1 MEIRPSSSPPT
12 PTHSVVDK
20 NPPMSQAAGATQ
32 PNAQSVDPNAAVQ
45 QPTPSPTIAQVTQAL
60 KSINKSMQDHARD
73 LEFSLD
79 PDSNRTIIKVVD
91 QKTGEVVRQIPST
104 EAIQI
109 AKALDQAQQGL
120 LIKQKA

>member
-1 MEIRPSSSPPT
+1 MEIRPSSSPPI
-12 PTHSVVDK
+12 PTHSVLDK
-20 NPPMSQAAGATQ
+20 NPAATQATGATA
-32 PNAQSVDPNAAVQ
+32 PNARSVDPNSVVQ
-45 QPTPSPTIAQVTQAL
+45 QPTPSATVAQVTQAL
-60 KSINKSMQDHARD
+60 KSINKAMQDQARD

-120 LIKQKA
+120 LIRQKA